1 MRKYSPHLRRSFFLI
16 ILVLFCCKSIPFNPE
31 SAQQNFVAI
40 GNGGGI
46 TGIETRYFFT
56 VSGEVFVQ
64 NGFDTVSQ
72 RLPSID
78 RKLVSQAINT
88 IEKLDLIN
96 YRYQKPGNVY
106 KFLEIKLNGQ
116 ENRIVW
122 GSISDEVSPVSVSLY
137 QILKQS
143 LE

>member
-1 MRKYSPHLRRSFFLI
+1 MHKYSTHLRRSFFLI
-16 ILVLFCCKSIPFNPE
+16 IPMLFCCKSIPFNPE

-64 NGFDTVSQ
+64 IGFDTVFQ
-72 RLPSID
+72 KLPSID
-78 RKLVSQAINT
+78 RKLVSQTIST

-122 GSISDEVSPVSVSLY
+122 GSLDDEVSPVSVSLY

>member
-1 MRKYSPHLRRSFFLI
+1 MPKFSPKLLREFFLI
-16 ILVLFCCKSIPFNPE
+16 IPVLFCCKSMPFNPK
-31 SAQQNFVAI
+31 SVQQDFVAI
-40 GNGGGI
+40 GEGGGI

-56 VSGEVFVQ
+56 ISGEVFVQ
-64 NGFDTVSQ
+64 IGLDTVSQ
-72 RLPSID
+72 KLPSID
-78 RKLVSQAINT
+78 RKLVSQTIST

-122 GSISDEVSPVSVSLY
+122 GSVNDDVSPVSVSLY

>member
-1 MRKYSPHLRRSFFLI
+1 MRKLSAELRRSFFLVI
-16 ILVLFCCKSIPFNPE
+16 PVLLSCKSIPFNPE

-40 GNGGGI
+40 GEGGGI

-56 VSGEVFVQ
+56 ISGEVFAQ
-64 NGFDTVSQ
+64 IGLDTVSQ
-72 RLPSID
+72 QLPSID
-78 RKLVSQAINT
+78 RKLVAQTIST

-122 GSISDEVSPVSVSLY
+122 GSMEDEVSPVSISLY